1 MRHSEGE
8 VLMASI
14 LAAVPAPRAASRDVS
29 LLHLYLL
36 RGAYLLLVVGLSTS
50 VWPALLHHQPWAL
63 TLSPWRGIGTSLI
76 AALPILAIFGL
87 RYPLKMLPLLIY
99 EVTWK
104 TIWLV
109 AVALPVWLRH
119 GAIDDDLGATIQAC
133 LLVLPFYLIIPWRYV
148 FANFVQQPGDRWK

>member
-1 MRHSEGE
+1 MS
-8 VLMASI
+8 SI

-50 VWPALLHHQPWAL
+50 VWPALLHHESWPL

-109 AVALPVWLRH
+109 AVALPVWTSH

-148 FANFVQQPGDRWK
+148 FTNFVRQPGDRWK